1 MANNEAEPAGAGIKG
16 YHDVGG
22 DPGAAAEC
30 VEAPWL
36 YWQKVTESLR
46 NVLGDTKRN
55 LVSVDEMRRVFETF
69 GKDKYDAGFYERRTE
84 ALAFLLL
91 EKQVLSW
98 PELEQ
103 RMAEIAA
110 RSQTEPAGR

>member
-1 MANNEAEPAGAGIKG
+1 
-16 YHDVGG
+16 
-22 DPGAAAEC
+22 PGAAVEC

-46 NVLGDTKRN
+46 NVLGDARRN
-55 LVSVDEMRRVFETF
+55 LVSVDEIRRVFETF
-69 GKDKYDAGFYERRTE
+69 GKDRYDAGFYERRTE
-84 ALAFLLL
+84 ALAFLLV

-103 RMAEIAA
+103 RMAAIAA
-110 RSQTEPAGR
+110 RSGAEAAGR